1 MSIVKKFLAPAALAG
16 AMALQGAPAQA
27 VDLTVTHWGVLMY
40 GAPFA
45 VAREKGYFAE
55 AGIDVEG
62 FITSDGGGTT
72 LRNALASE
80 IPYGEVSL
88 NAVVAAAQQGVEL
101 TIVHGG
107 AQSIGDALWITR
119 QDAEDINGIEDL
131 EGRVVGF
138 TSPRS
143 VTEALLVLS
152 MNAAGVENYDG
163 RALGGIGAGLTA
175 LDQGAVDAAAILEPV
190 WSRFQD
196 RYKVVFK
203 PDDLIP
209 AITQTVGVVRS
220 DYLEANGDQIRGIV
234 EARRRGVDF
243 IYENPEEA
251 AAILAEAYDLD
262 PAVTGPAVA
271 SVVEMDYWSRGDM
284 NLEEMTNMVTAM
296 QLVGAIP
303 EGEFDW
309 TPLVDEAYLPEDLR
323 SE

>member
-1 MSIVKKFLAPAALAG
+1 MSIVKKFLASAALAG

-27 VDLTVTHWGVLMY
+27 ADLTVTHWGVLMY

-119 QDAEDINGIEDL
+119 ADAEDINGIEDL
-131 EGRVVGF
+131 EGRAVGF

-152 MNAAGVENYDG
+152 MNAAGIEDFDG

-190 WSRFQD
+190 WARFQD
-196 RYKVVFK
+196 KYKVIFK

-209 AITQTVGVVRS
+209 AITQTVGVVRT
-220 DYLEANGDQIRGIV
+220 DYLEANADQIRGIV
-234 EARRRGVDF
+234 EARRRGVEF

-262 PAVTGPAVA
+262 PAVAGQAVT
-271 SVVEMDYWSRGDM
+271 SVVEMDYWSEGDM

-296 QLVGAIP
+296 QIVGAIP

-309 TPLVDEAYLPEDLR
+309 APLVDESYLPEDLR